1 MKDRISES
9 ENIQSWILLIILS
22 VIWGS
27 SFILIKRGLDYF
39 TALQVGTIR
48 ITFAFLVMLPFA
60 LKRIKSIP
68 KDKWKFFAFTGLI
81 SNLIPAV
88 LFALAQTK
96 LESSLTGILN
106 ALSPLFTLIIA
117 VFMFK
122 FKVNVFQIS
131 GFILG
136 MAGTIGL
143 SLINTSGGLGNMN
156 VYVWLIVLATICYA
170 LSLNF
175 IKYYLSGI
183 SSITITSLSLLIA
196 GPVSMLILFSTD
208 FTERINLSSNFIIA
222 MTCIAVLGIFGTA
235 IALVLY
241 TKLIQMNTPL
251 FASSVTY
258 LVPVVA
264 ILWGFWD
271 GEVLYPL
278 HFAGMVFILLGI
290 YFINKTDTN
299 NIE

>member
-81 SNLIPAV
+81 SNLVPAV

>member
-1 MKDRISES
+1 M
-9 ENIQSWILLIILS
+9 QSWILLLILS

-27 SFILIKRGLDYF
+27 SFILIKRGLVYF
-39 TALQVGTIR
+39 TPLQVGTLR

-60 LKRIKSIP
+60 LKRIKKVSG
-68 KDKWKFFAFTGLI
+68 DKWKFFAFTGLI
-81 SNLIPAV
+81 SNLVPAV

-122 FKVNVFQIS
+122 FKPNTYQYG
-131 GFILG
+131 GFFLG

-143 SLINTSGGLGNMN
+143 SLVNSSGGMGNMN

-175 IKYYLSGI
+175 IKYFLSDVN
-183 SSITITSLSLLIA
+183 SLTITSLSLLIA
-196 GPVSMLILFSTD
+196 GPFSIIILLSTD
-208 FTERINLSSNFIIA
+208 FIGRINFSGEFLFAII
-222 MTCIAVLGIFGTA
+222 CIAVLGILGTA
-235 IALVLY
+235 IALILY
-241 TKLIQMNTPL
+241 TKLIHMNSPL

-264 ILWGFWD
+264 IMWGVWD
-271 GEVLYPL
+271 SEVLFPL
-278 HFAGMVFILLGI
+278 HFAGMGLILLGI
-290 YFINKTDTN
+290 YFINKSG
-299 NIE
+299 

>member
-1 MKDRISES
+1 M
-9 ENIQSWILLIILS
+9 QSWILLLILS

-27 SFILIKRGLDYF
+27 SFILIKRGLVYF
-39 TALQVGTIR
+39 TPLQVGTLR

-60 LKRIKSIP
+60 LKRIKKVSG
-68 KDKWKFFAFTGLI
+68 DKWKFFAFTGLI
-81 SNLIPAV
+81 SNLVPAV

-122 FKVNVFQIS
+122 FKPNAYQYG
-131 GFILG
+131 GFFLG

-143 SLINTSGGLGNMN
+143 SLVNSSGGMGNMN

-175 IKYYLSGI
+175 IKYFLSDVN
-183 SSITITSLSLLIA
+183 SLTITSLSLLIA
-196 GPVSMLILFSTD
+196 GPFSIIILLSTD
-208 FTERINLSSNFIIA
+208 FLGRINFSGEFVFAI
-222 MTCIAVLGIFGTA
+222 TCIAVLGILGTA
-235 IALVLY
+235 IALILY
-241 TKLIQMNTPL
+241 TKLIHMNSPL

-264 ILWGFWD
+264 IMWGVWD
-271 GEVLYPL
+271 SEVLFPL
-278 HFAGMVFILLGI
+278 HFAGMGLILLGI
-290 YFINKTDTN
+290 YFINKSG
-299 NIE
+299 

>member
-290 YFINKTDTN
+290 YFINKTDSKD
-299 NIE
+299 ID